1 MTITVTRRPPLL
13 AESFRPFGGFRREM
27 ERAFENMLGEPF
39 GMAATPEILRMEGWS
54 PLVDVSET
62 DRELIVRAECPGIRI
77 EDIEVSVLGNTLV
90 ISGEKSQESET
101 GGEDWYRCERRF
113 GSFRRTID
121 LPSTVEADRAQAD
134 AQNGVVTVHIP
145 KRPEAKP
152 RPIAITPKK

>member
-1 MTITVTRRPPLL
+1 MTVTITRRPPLL
-13 AESFRPFGGFRREM
+13 AEPFGGFRREM
-27 ERAFENMLGEPF
+27 ERALENVLEEPF
-39 GMAATPEILRMEGWS
+39 GIAAPPRLVRFEGWT

-101 GGEDWYRCERRF
+101 GGQDWYRCERRF

-134 AQNGVVTVHIP
+134 AQNGVVTIHIP

-152 RPIAITPKK
+152 RPIAITAKK